1 MTQAT
6 TDPSATGER
15 AMLLRHK
22 AATAVIALV
31 AVAVVALPVAMLSSL
46 MPGTALVAS
55 NTAFLQG
62 ARQEAMTDVL
72 LLADLDAVVSVIRTI
87 DVGVSLG
94 VSANVEVGQ
103 ALSSL
108 GEALRTG
115 IAAAFVGAGFYEATL
130 VAAAVATQA
139 EPWVLKLVAAFG
151 LAHLVA
157 VVLQSATVLRRMTR
171 AAFELSLLVFLVLRI
186 ALPYGI
192 AATAALSGVVKHDL
206 IGDAR
211 DTLQQMHAELA
222 SGDGGKAVSLEGW
235 VTDHAARSAFEQAAA
250 DFPNNLEATAHY
262 TTRRVA
268 VSFIDGIALP
278 FGIVLLFVGLGRRIA
293 RDAFPVLP

>member
-1 MTQAT
+1 MSHASTIPALSKET
-6 TDPSATGER
+6 SFAIRPTV
-15 AMLLRHK
+15 
-22 AATAVIALV
+22 AVALV
-31 AVAVVALPVAMLSSL
+31 ALIAVAVIVLPVASLSAF
-46 MPGTALVAS
+46 MPGTALVAA

-87 DVGVSLG
+87 DLGVSLG

-108 GEALRTG
+108 GQALRSG
-115 IAAAFVGAGFYEATL
+115 IAAAFFGAGFYEATL

-139 EPWVLKLVAAFG
+139 EPWALKLVAIFG
-151 LAHLVA
+151 LAHLGALFLVP
-157 VVLQSATVLRRMTR
+157 VTVLRRMTR
-171 AAFELSLLVFLVLRI
+171 AAFELFLLLFLVLRI

-192 AATAALSGVVKHDL
+192 ATTAALSGVVKQEL

-211 DTLQQMHAELA
+211 GTLEQMHADLT
-222 SGDGGKAVSLEGW
+222 SGDGSKAVSLEGW
-235 VTDHAARSAFEQAAA
+235 ASDRAARSAFEQAAA
-250 DFPNNLEATAHY
+250 DFPHNLEATAHY

-268 VSFIDGIALP
+268 VSFIDGIVVP
-278 FGIVLLFVGLGRRIA
+278 FGFVLLFAGLTRRIA

>member
-1 MTQAT
+1 MTEAT
-6 TDPSATGER
+6 TQPVFADEKTV
-15 AMLLRHK
+15 LLRHK
-22 AATAVIALV
+22 VAAALV
-31 AVAVVALPVAMLSSL
+31 ALIAVAVVVLPVSMLSSL

-62 ARQEAMTDVL
+62 ARQEAMTDAL

-108 GEALRTG
+108 GQALRSG
-115 IAAAFVGAGFYEATL
+115 IAAAFFGAAFYEATL
-130 VAAAVATQA
+130 VAASVATQA
-139 EPWVLKLVAAFG
+139 EPWALKLVAVFG
-151 LAHLVA
+151 LAHIAVLVLLP
-157 VVLQSATVLRRMTR
+157 VTVLRRMTR
-171 AAFELSLLVFLVLRI
+171 AAFELTLLLFLVLRI

-192 AATAALSGVVKHDL
+192 AATSGLSGLVKQEL

-211 DTLQQMHAELA
+211 GTLQQMHADLTE
-222 SGDGGKAVSLEGW
+222 DTGGKAVSLEGW
-235 VTDHAARSAFEQAAA
+235 VTDHAARSAFEKAAA
-250 DFPNNLEATAHY
+250 DFPDNLEATAHY

-268 VSFIDGIALP
+268 VSFIDGVLLP
-278 FGIVLLFVGLGRRIA
+278 FGFVLLFVALGRRIA